1 MKLIEREEFP
11 QILLRFLNS
20 HSMTQRE
27 LARRLGVPNETVNG
41 WIKGR
46 AMPKYDRLMRLLE
59 MMEDEGN
66 S

>member
-11 QILLRFLNS
+11 QILLHFLNT

-46 AMPKYDRLMRLLE
+46 AMPKYERLKRLLE
-59 MMEDEGN
+59 MMEDEGTD
-66 S
+66 